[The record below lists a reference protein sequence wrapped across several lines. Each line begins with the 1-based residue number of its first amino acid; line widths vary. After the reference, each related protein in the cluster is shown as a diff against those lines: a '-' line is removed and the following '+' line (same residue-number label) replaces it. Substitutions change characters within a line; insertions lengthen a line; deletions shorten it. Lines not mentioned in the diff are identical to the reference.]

1 MKSTTNQVICGYDF
15 ILFFFSKLFEPTL
28 NKSPE
33 LWLILNPGASSSST
47 TTMTYTKQQQQQQ
60 LTPPPH
66 NNNNQTINL
75 RFNGGFFSPFLIL
88 LYTFSFSYD
97 HHLNDDDPQVTQHI
111 EMAIGATAAAAWAR
125 DMTHLEPTGIL
136 YIYIICFITLIFF

>member
-1 MKSTTNQVICGYDF
+1 MKSTINQVICGYDF

-28 NKSPE
+28 NKSPD

-60 LTPPPH
+60 QQLTPPPH

-75 RFNGGFFSPFLIL
+75 RFNGGPSGFFSPFLIL
-88 LYTFSFSYD
+88 LYTFCFSYD

-111 EMAIGATAAAAWAR
+111 EMAIGATAAAA
-125 DMTHLEPTGIL
+125 
-136 YIYIICFITLIFF
+136 